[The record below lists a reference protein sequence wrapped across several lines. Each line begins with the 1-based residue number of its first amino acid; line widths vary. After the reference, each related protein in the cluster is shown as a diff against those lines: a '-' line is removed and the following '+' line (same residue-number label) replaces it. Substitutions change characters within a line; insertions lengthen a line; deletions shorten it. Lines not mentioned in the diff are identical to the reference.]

1 MRAARKPTVV
11 PIRPMRPERRRFGEY
26 EVISPVA
33 SGGMSGVYLA
43 QHALTGERVAL
54 KVLDPQ
60 LASHDEAVARMF
72 GERTVASVARHPGLL
87 DVRAAARDDQGIP
100 YLVME
105 YLEGETLADGEELP
119 ISVIAAIGAQLA
131 AALAALHDAGVVH
144 CDIKPENVLVLA
156 GHTWRGAAPVVKVI
170 DFGVARRVDEP
181 PADDASIAGTP
192 AYMAPEQWRGQPV
205 TGSDVY
211 ALGCVLFELLTGE
224 TPFDGS
230 LPQLMLAHLE
240 QRAPRP
246 SWLRTGV
253 PIDLELLILR
263 ALAKDAAQRPS
274 MLELADALADIA
286 DCSSAS
292 DTLRWSA

>member
-1 MRAARKPTVV
+1 MRAVKSTVV
-11 PIRPMRPERRRFGEY
+11 PLRPERRRFGDY
-26 EVISPVA
+26 EVIAPVA
-33 SGGMSGVYLA
+33 SGGMGGVYLA
-43 QHALTGERVAL
+43 QHAHSGERVAL

-60 LASHDEAVARMF
+60 LANHAEAVARLF
-72 GERTVASVARHPGLL
+72 GERAVATVARHPGLL
-87 DVRAAARDDQGIP
+87 DVRAAARDDRGTP

-105 YLEGETLADGEELP
+105 YLDGKTLADGEELA

-131 AALAALHDAGVVH
+131 GALAALHDAGIVH
-144 CDIKPENVLVLA
+144 CDIKPENILVLA
-156 GHTWRGAAPVVKVI
+156 DRSWRGAAPVVKVI
-170 DFGVARRVDEP
+170 DFGVARRLDEP

-192 AYMAPEQWRGQPV
+192 AYMAPEQWRGTPV

-253 PIDLELLILR
+253 PIDLELVILR
-263 ALAKDAAQRPS
+263 SLAKDAAHRPS

-286 DCSSAS
+286 DASSDAS